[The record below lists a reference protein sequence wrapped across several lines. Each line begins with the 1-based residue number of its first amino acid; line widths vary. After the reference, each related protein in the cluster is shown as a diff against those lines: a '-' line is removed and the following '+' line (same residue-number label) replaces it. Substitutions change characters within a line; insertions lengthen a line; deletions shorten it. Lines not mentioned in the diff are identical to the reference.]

1 MKKFTLSRRDLLRTA
16 PLATAGLLLGG
27 CDPRAEAPAFGELLR
42 LGRSMTFHGQ
52 RLILQHRPLVRE
64 LRPDQISDY
73 FQPNGTSLP
82 EGDVYRQWMENDFS
96 NWRLQVDGLVNRPL
110 SLSLPQLKR
119 MPARTQIT
127 QHNCDEG
134 WSAVGQW
141 TGVPLAHVL
150 DLAGLRN
157 DARYIIFHC
166 ADNIRGTWY
175 YESIDLFDA
184 YHPQTI
190 LAYGMNGGP
199 LPVPNGAPLR
209 LRVELQIGYKNA
221 KYLKRIEAASSLAH
235 VGGGE
240 GGYWED
246 KGFQWYAGL

>member
-1 MKKFTLSRRDLLRTA
+1 MKKNLTRRKFLTAA
-16 PLATAGLLLGG
+16 PLVTAGLWLGA
-27 CDPRAEAPAFGELLR
+27 CDQRENAPAFRKLLD
-42 LGRSMTFHGQ
+42 LGRSMTMHGQ
-52 RLILQHRPLVRE
+52 RLILQHKPLVRE
-64 LRPDQISDY
+64 LRPDQISAY
-73 FQPNGTSLP
+73 FQPNGTAMP
-82 EGDVYRQWMENDFS
+82 AGDVYKQWLENDFRD
-96 NWRLQVDGLVNRPL
+96 WRLQVDGLVDRPL
-110 SLSLPQLKR
+110 SLSLDQLKA

-134 WSAVGQW
+134 WTAVGQW
-141 TGVPLAHVL
+141 TGVPLGHVL
-150 DLAGLRN
+150 QLARLQP
-157 DARYIIFHC
+157 DARFIIFHC

-184 YHPQTI
+184 FHPQTI

-199 LPVPNGAPLR
+199 VPVGNGAPLR

-221 KYLKRIEAASSLAH
+221 KYLKRIEVASSLAH